1 MSDNINTIRVED
13 IEALTPRK
21 SYIWAAIKQPLF
33 KTFNE
38 YYGNQIET
46 YFGNSFKHGHL
57 LKGISPTLY
66 KPKKLLYIGMY
77 YTSESKD
84 RLAILCNPD
93 DQNLTSSYVLNCET
107 TGQFIVAS
115 VDKPPILGND
125 FLASIA
131 NFQTNRIIKLNKVA
145 LDEKK
150 CFELCRYYNV
160 VRSNQYLDKGLDL
173 TACGHIYEDI
183 LTSMLS
189 QLEEARNA
197 EYMVDPAKRIKED
210 LESGLQRVEING
222 LCDEDD
228 ESEDD
233 Y

>member
-1 MSDNINTIRVED
+1 MLLNDTITSKD

-38 YYGNQIET
+38 YCGNQIET
-46 YFGNSFKHGHL
+46 YFGNNFKHGHF

-66 KPKKLLYIGMY
+66 KPKKLLYLGMY
-77 YTSESKD
+77 YASGSED

-93 DQNLTSSYVLNCET
+93 DQNLTSSYVLKCEPA
-107 TGQFIVAS
+107 QKFIVAS
-115 VDKPPILGND
+115 IDKPPVLGND

-131 NFQTNRIIKLNKVA
+131 NFQSNRIINLNKVA

-160 VRSNQYLDKGLDL
+160 IRSNRYLDKGLDL
-173 TACGHIYEDI
+173 TTCGHIYEDI

-210 LESGLQRVEING
+210 LESGLQRVEIKNQ
-222 LCDEDD
+222 LNIA
-228 ESEDD
+228 
-233 Y
+233 